1 MTIDVYFWTDIR
13 SVRKKRGLF
22 YAALSA
28 ETPKGEVWV
37 PHKGEIEENGNGAG
51 VQALH
56 DIIAG
61 DKHHIDPYKGSR
73 IIIHS
78 TSSYVTTRLF
88 LLKKWKDDG
97 WKTSKGS
104 DIAYKDLWQEI
115 NCNLQ
120 GNSFEVI
127 DEKDPGAIK
136 ELLEAKGEV

>member
-78 TSSYVTTRLF
+78 TSSYVTTSLF

-127 DEKDPGAIK
+127 DEKDPEAIK

>member
-56 DIIAG
+56 DIVAG

-73 IIIHS
+73 IIIHA
-78 TSSYVTTRLF
+78 TSSYVTTSLF

-127 DEKDPGAIK
+127 DEKDPEAIK
-136 ELLEAKGEV
+136 ELLETKGEV

>member
-56 DIIAG
+56 DIVAG

-78 TSSYVTTRLF
+78 TSSYVTTSLF

-127 DEKDPGAIK
+127 DEKDPEAIK
-136 ELLEAKGEV
+136 ELLETKGEV

>member
-56 DIIAG
+56 DIVAG

-78 TSSYVTTRLF
+78 TSSYVTTSLF

-120 GNSFEVI
+120 WNSFEVI
-127 DEKDPGAIK
+127 DEKDPEAIK
-136 ELLEAKGEV
+136 ELLETKGEV